1 MKRQI
6 LFLMC
11 LMLLVACGTSSKVSN
26 KTSVSEYENAGG
38 LEMDSVALH
47 TATAIFDSL
56 KAQKT
61 VVDSSTTS
69 LREDADEVITEH
81 IVTETDSAGNT
92 KRTEE
97 RTIKR
102 NTAKELQQTQTTEQ
116 TLDFAQWYNELIKR
130 DSLSLLRMQNYITH
144 WRDSLNN
151 AERNEVKSESKFQ
164 RIMPDII
171 ASIIL
176 ILIGAI
182 SLYLYE
188 KNKS

>member
-1 MKRQI
+1 
-6 LFLMC
+6 
-11 LMLLVACGTSSKVSN
+11 MLCVACGTSSKVSN

-38 LEMDSVALH
+38 LETDSVALH

-61 VVDSSTTS
+61 VIDSSTTS

-102 NTAKELQQTQTTEQ
+102 NTAKEMQQTQTTEQ
-116 TLDFAQWYNELIKR
+116 TLDFAQWYNELVKR
-130 DSLSLLRMQNYITH
+130 DSLSQLRMQNYMTH
-144 WRDSLNN
+144 WLDSINN

-182 SLYLYE
+182 SLYLYN

>member
-6 LFLMC
+6 LFLLC

-26 KTSVSEYENAGG
+26 KTSVSEYENVGG
-38 LEMDSVALH
+38 LETDSVTLH
-47 TATAIFDSL
+47 TTTAIFDSL

-116 TLDFAQWYNELIKR
+116 TLDFAQWYNELVKR
-130 DSLSLLRMQNYITH
+130 DSLSQLRMQNYMTH

-151 AERNEVKSESKFQ
+151 AVRNEVKSESIFQ
-164 RIMPDII
+164 RMMPDII

-182 SLYLYE
+182 SLYLYN